1 MDDKLTA
8 TYAALKELTLDF
20 VNCRRNRKETVR
32 ELRRRIEASFI
43 YGLNGYDLIVEAFV
57 SLDHLTEKGFA
68 TSQAEMEYLAAC
80 FEEKRVFSRA
90 EARQFV
96 VGPFQ
101 DENPPA

>member
-8 TYAALKELTLDF
+8 IYASLKELTLDF

-32 ELRRRIEASFI
+32 ELRRRIDANAI
-43 YGLNGYDLIVEAFV
+43 YRLEGYDLIFEAFI

-68 TSQAEMEYLAAC
+68 TSFAEMKYLAEC
-80 FEEKRVFSRA
+80 FDGTREFIRA
-90 EARQFV
+90 EARQFI

-101 DENPPA
+101 DENPPT